1 MGATVTF
8 TTMDVVVALH
18 AAAAL
23 LLVVAGLAKLLR
35 PAPTT
40 DLLSTLGLP
49 QHPAL
54 TLGIGSGECVVGVAA
69 LGVGGPLAAAATGAL
84 YLGFVFVVWRAISAG
99 AVSCGCFGRVDAPPS
114 WIHIVGN
121 LALAVVSFV
130 AVSGESPL
138 EVMDDQPVGGLGFVL
153 VVGVLAGLALVAFT
167 ALPEALG
174 ARRGGSTA
182 AEPFRVDLEDRT

>member
-1 MGATVTF
+1 
-8 TTMDVVVALH
+8 MDVVVALH

-23 LLVVAGLAKLLR
+23 LLVVAGLAKIVR

-54 TLGIGSGECVVGVAA
+54 TIGIGSLECVVGLSA
-69 LGVGGPLAAAATGAL
+69 LAVGGPLAAAATGAL
-84 YLGFVFVVWRAISAG
+84 YVGFVLVVWRAMGAG
-99 AVSCGCFGRVDAPPS
+99 AASCGCFGRVDAPPS

-121 LALAVVSFV
+121 LALAAVSFV
-130 AVSGESPL
+130 AVGGDSPL
-138 EVMDDQPVGGLGFVL
+138 EVMDDQPAGGVGFVL
-153 VVGVLAGLALVAFT
+153 VVGVLAGLALVSFT

-174 ARRGGSTA
+174 ARRGGSTT